1 MKLTLQEKWQL
12 LQNRVMMLNNLAHH
26 FVGEGKVA
34 PGIGIDADR
43 SYYGIQ
49 DDRPIQDIVAETEA
63 IWNDLK
69 EEYKKIPPNV

>member
-1 MKLTLQEKWQL
+1 ML
-12 LQNRVMMLNNLAHH
+12 LYL
-26 FVGEGKVA
+26 
-34 PGIGIDADR
+34 